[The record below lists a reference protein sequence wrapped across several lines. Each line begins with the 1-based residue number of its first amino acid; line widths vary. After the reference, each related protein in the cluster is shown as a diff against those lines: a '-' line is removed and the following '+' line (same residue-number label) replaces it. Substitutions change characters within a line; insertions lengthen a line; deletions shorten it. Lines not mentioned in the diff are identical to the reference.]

1 MANLEN
7 LKKAVPFVKDD
18 PRINRAGAPK
28 TKLLKDVL
36 TAELQTESN
45 GIDNLTAIIKKL
57 TTMAVKGDLNAIKE
71 VLDRYAGK
79 STQHTDITT
88 KGDKVEAVNLS
99 SLTDAQLR
107 SLVEIQTAIGISQ
120 T

>member
-1 MANLEN
+1 MAFPNDG
-7 LKKAVPFVKDD
+7 KKFEKGVSGNP
-18 PRINRAGAPK
+18 NGAPK

-45 GIDNLTAIIKKL
+45 GIDKLTAIINKL

-71 VLDRYAGK
+71 VLRYAVN

-107 SLVEIQTAIGISQ
+107 SLVEIQAAIGISQ